1 MTAAERCNASLV
13 LDRNIE
19 AGRASRLAY
28 VARTDSLTYEQLR
41 RRVNRMGHLL
51 RELGIR
57 REQRVLLVLDDST
70 TFPVAFLGALRIGA
84 VPIPV
89 SVRETHS
96 NFRHFIEDSYADLVV
111 CDAEILPT
119 LEASLAGLDVRFL
132 ARDGGS
138 GAIEL
143 EAALAAQEDELDAV
157 ATNVD
162 DMAFWLYTSGST
174 GKPKGVVHLHRSLQV
189 TGEAFAGH
197 VLEMQ
202 EHDRIFSTTKL
213 YHSYG
218 LGNSLSYPL
227 YSGGCAVLL
236 DGPPTPERLLATLR
250 EQRPTIYCSVPALY
264 RQLVDD
270 PDSGDAFDT
279 VRLCIS
285 AAEPL
290 PLRTFEQWRERFG
303 LEIVDGIGSTE
314 MFVSYCSNR
323 PGDVI
328 PGTTGRAIPGYELRL
343 TDEAGAEIDGPGVG
357 VMEVRGGSRG
367 AYYWHQSE
375 KTKRSMR
382 GEWFVTGDRFARSD
396 DGAYAYV
403 GRADDMLKIGGL
415 WVSPVDMEQV
425 LLEHPAVD
433 AVGVTG
439 VTIDSYTRVAAF
451 VKRAAGV
458 SADEQLMDSL
468 RVWCRERMRDHEYPH
483 LIRFVDELPKTLT
496 GKPQRFKLREMI
508 EREPA
513 PSIEREPAP
522 SIESGQAGDDEAVL
536 ELVLSNVATLLGR
549 APGELGDTQR
559 NFKELGFDSLTAVE
573 LRNRLAAATGLQL
586 PSTLIFDHPT
596 LEAVTKEL
604 RLRMGGAVGTALQPQ
619 RRRARVEEPV
629 AIVGMGC
636 RYPGGASSPEELWR
650 LVRSGGEALGPFPD
664 DRGWD
669 LERLYDPDPDHPGTS
684 YVRVGGFLAD
694 AGEFDAAFFGIGPKE
709 ARASDPQQ
717 RLALEVAW
725 EAFEDAGI
733 DPLMLRGS
741 DTGVFAGTSP
751 SGYGLGLSADDR
763 EGYALTAGLPSVVS
777 GRIAYTLGLEG
788 PAVSV
793 DTACSS
799 SLVALHLACQ
809 SLQSGDS
816 SLALAAGVTVMVLP
830 ESFLHF
836 SRQRGLAADGRCKPF
851 AQAADGT
858 GFSDGIGVLVL
869 ERLSDATRNGHQ
881 VLALVRGSAIN
892 QDGASNGLTAPSGP
906 SQQRVIAQALANAGL
921 SPSQVDAVEAHGT
934 GTALGD
940 PIEAQALIA
949 TYGRG
954 PREQPLRLGSIKSNI
969 GHTQAAAGMAG
980 VIKMVQAMRHGVLP
994 KTLHVDEPSKYVDW
1008 SAGTVALLTEE
1019 LEWSVGEQPRRAGVS
1034 SFGVSGTNAHVIL
1047 EQPAAGDL
1055 APTAERAGSNGHA
1068 RVSDRLAVNGRP
1080 ALATATAEQG
1090 ALGAAVPPWL
1100 LSGRSERALLAQ
1112 AARLREHLRANP
1124 RLGAGDVGLSLAG
1137 RSSFEHRAALVG
1149 GDREELLEVL
1159 GALADGAPASG
1170 VIESVAS
1177 SSAGAGP
1184 AFLFTGQGAQR
1195 AGMGRELY
1203 ERSPVFREALDE
1215 LCEQLDGHLERSLRE
1230 LMFAPAGSAEAQLLD
1245 QTRFTQPALFAL
1257 EVALFRL
1264 LESLGV
1270 RPSFLIGHSI
1280 GELAAAHVAGVFSL
1294 SDACAL
1300 VAARGALMGALPE
1313 GGAMVAIQAPEREV
1327 LESLEG
1333 LERQVAVAGVNGP
1346 VAVVISGDEDAA
1358 LAVAGEWRERG
1369 AKTKRLNVSHAF
1381 HSPRM
1386 DDMLEQF
1393 AAVASAVEL
1402 HPPTIPIVSNLTGEQ
1417 ASAEQL
1423 CSAQYWVAHVRQPVR
1438 FLDGMR
1444 WLEAQGVRSFLELG
1458 PDGVLCAMGQ
1468 ECLLDQ
1474 AEQTPGRPAASALVP
1489 ALRGERPEAETLLSA
1504 LGGLWARGVRVDWG
1518 AVYAGSGARRV
1529 ALPTYAFQRERF
1541 WLDASAGAG
1550 DLASIGQSSPDHPLL
1565 GAAVALAD
1573 DQGWLFTGR
1582 LSLSSHP
1589 WLAEHAVHGTVLL
1602 PGAALLE
1609 LALHVGGQL
1618 GCGLVEELVLEA
1630 PLALAEEGSVELQL
1644 ALGAPDDAGRRSLA
1658 IYSRA
1663 QDSAA
1668 DGELPAGEWT
1678 RHASGLLT
1686 SEAARASAGAE
1697 SSQQRAALAG
1707 SWPPPGAEA
1716 VEVEDLYE
1724 RLAERGLEYGP
1735 AFQGLRAVWR
1745 RGQELFAEVSL
1756 AEPEHEHAASFAMHP
1771 ALLDA
1776 ALHTVAL
1783 GSLEA
1788 DAGEN
1793 TRLPF
1798 SFGGVALYG
1807 TGAASLRVCLSPSA
1821 QADAVSLVL
1830 ADETGA
1836 VLASVDSL
1844 AMREI
1849 STEQLRAA
1857 ARDGG
1862 GPLLAM
1868 QWSAGPASATDRDVG
1883 GVAVLGGEGSALAA
1897 SLGGIAVSVEAH
1909 ADLPTLSAALADG
1922 GGALPAVVL
1931 VDCAPE
1937 PASTAAPGAE
1947 RLLDA
1952 AHELAH
1958 RALALAQDWLA
1969 DARFADSRLAFI
1981 THGAVAARAGEQLQG
1996 LEQAPLWGLVR
2007 SAQAE
2012 NPGRFVL
2019 VDLDSRESSLRAL
2032 SGALAGGESQLAIRD
2047 GAALVPRL
2055 SRITSG
2061 GALAHDEPSFDSS
2074 GTVLITGGTGTLGA
2088 LLARHLVLEHG
2099 VRHLLLASR
2108 RGPDAPGAGELRAEL
2123 EALGAAVTMAACD
2136 AADREQLARL
2146 LDAVAPEQPLSGVM
2160 HAAGLIDDGVI
2171 ESLTDERLDRVLG
2184 AKADA
2189 AWHLHEL
2196 TAQLPLRAF
2205 VLFSSAAGV
2214 LGGPGQGNYAAANAF
2229 LDALAADRLAHG
2241 LPATSI
2247 AWGLWEAASELTGN
2261 LEAIDRSRLARSGVG
2276 TLSSERGLELFD
2288 AALAAREPLVLAAP
2302 LDLAALRA
2310 QARVGALPPVL
2321 AGLVPTPQRR
2331 SSQQAG
2337 SLAGR
2342 LAATAEEEREGVLL
2356 ELLRV
2361 QIATV
2366 LGLASDEAIDMQRD
2380 FTELGFDSLTAVELR
2395 NRLNAAT
2402 ALRLPTTLVFDHPTP
2417 AALSG
2422 YLLAELAAA
2431 APAASGA
2438 GAEAAV
2444 GVPPAAST
2452 EQDDDAD
2459 VDAMLEQAERLASTA
2474 RMPPV
2479 ELALRVKT
2487 SPLLRSLLPTRL
2499 AVSRAERNGQAVWER
2514 RPGARA
2520 HAIAGMEAILAGTP
2534 RADEARELARLAFIE
2549 SKIDSALF
2557 WAQSWSA
2564 KLDSSSAA
2572 LIEQALSSSRGVLL
2586 SSCHVGP
2593 YYRAHWASPF
2603 DDLVTYIVAGPWF
2616 FEQPSPDYWGR
2627 RLARWR
2633 NATRSRP
2640 VPARGS
2646 FEIVQTL
2653 LRRGEPVFLF
2663 FDMPGPRETHFLG
2676 KPVML
2681 ADGTAQLAA
2690 RADALVL
2697 PLRSRRVGS
2706 EVWVDASAP
2715 LDPRDFAS
2723 ADELHD
2729 ALAAQHEHWILENPA
2744 ALEDPRTTGWEATAR
2759 AWTRPGAQLSE

>member
-1 MTAAERCNASLV
+1 
-13 LDRNIE
+13 
-19 AGRASRLAY
+19 
-28 VARTDSLTYEQLR
+28 
-41 RRVNRMGHLL
+41 
-51 RELGIR
+51 
-57 REQRVLLVLDDST
+57 
-70 TFPVAFLGALRIGA
+70 
-84 VPIPV
+84 
-89 SVRETHS
+89 
-96 NFRHFIEDSYADLVV
+96 
-111 CDAEILPT
+111 
-119 LEASLAGLDVRFL
+119 
-132 ARDGGS
+132 
-138 GAIEL
+138 
-143 EAALAAQEDELDAV
+143 
-157 ATNVD
+157 
-162 DMAFWLYTSGST
+162 
-174 GKPKGVVHLHRSLQV
+174 
-189 TGEAFAGH
+189 
-197 VLEMQ
+197 
-202 EHDRIFSTTKL
+202 
-213 YHSYG
+213 
-218 LGNSLSYPL
+218 
-227 YSGGCAVLL
+227 
-236 DGPPTPERLLATLR
+236 
-250 EQRPTIYCSVPALY
+250 
-264 RQLVDD
+264 
-270 PDSGDAFDT
+270 
-279 VRLCIS
+279 
-285 AAEPL
+285 
-290 PLRTFEQWRERFG
+290 
-303 LEIVDGIGSTE
+303 
-314 MFVSYCSNR
+314 
-323 PGDVI
+323 
-328 PGTTGRAIPGYELRL
+328 
-343 TDEAGAEIDGPGVG
+343 
-357 VMEVRGGSRG
+357 
-367 AYYWHQSE
+367 
-375 KTKRSMR
+375 
-382 GEWFVTGDRFARSD
+382 
-396 DGAYAYV
+396 
-403 GRADDMLKIGGL
+403 
-415 WVSPVDMEQV
+415 
-425 LLEHPAVD
+425 
-433 AVGVTG
+433 
-439 VTIDSYTRVAAF
+439 
-451 VKRAAGV
+451 
-458 SADEQLMDSL
+458 
-468 RVWCRERMRDHEYPH
+468 
-483 LIRFVDELPKTLT
+483 
-496 GKPQRFKLREMI
+496 
-508 EREPA
+508 
-513 PSIEREPAP
+513 
-522 SIESGQAGDDEAVL
+522 
-536 ELVLSNVATLLGR
+536 
-549 APGELGDTQR
+549 
-559 NFKELGFDSLTAVE
+559 
-573 LRNRLAAATGLQL
+573 
-586 PSTLIFDHPT
+586 
-596 LEAVTKEL
+596 
-604 RLRMGGAVGTALQPQ
+604 
-619 RRRARVEEPV
+619 
-629 AIVGMGC
+629 
-636 RYPGGASSPEELWR
+636 
-650 LVRSGGEALGPFPD
+650 
-664 DRGWD
+664 
-669 LERLYDPDPDHPGTS
+669 
-684 YVRVGGFLAD
+684 
-694 AGEFDAAFFGIGPKE
+694 
-709 ARASDPQQ
+709 
-717 RLALEVAW
+717 
-725 EAFEDAGI
+725 
-733 DPLMLRGS
+733 
-741 DTGVFAGTSP
+741 
-751 SGYGLGLSADDR
+751 
-763 EGYALTAGLPSVVS
+763 
-777 GRIAYTLGLEG
+777 
-788 PAVSV
+788 
-793 DTACSS
+793 
-799 SLVALHLACQ
+799 
-809 SLQSGDS
+809 
-816 SLALAAGVTVMVLP
+816 
-830 ESFLHF
+830 
-836 SRQRGLAADGRCKPF
+836 
-851 AQAADGT
+851 
-858 GFSDGIGVLVL
+858 
-869 ERLSDATRNGHQ
+869 
-881 VLALVRGSAIN
+881 
-892 QDGASNGLTAPSGP
+892 
-906 SQQRVIAQALANAGL
+906 
-921 SPSQVDAVEAHGT
+921 
-934 GTALGD
+934 
-940 PIEAQALIA
+940 
-949 TYGRG
+949 
-954 PREQPLRLGSIKSNI
+954 
-969 GHTQAAAGMAG
+969 MAG

-994 KTLHVDEPSKYVDW
+994 RTLHVDEPSKYVDW

-1019 LEWSVGEQPRRAGVS
+1019 LEWSAGEQPRRAGVS

-1047 EQPAAGDL
+1047 EQPPPGEL
-1055 APTAERAGSNGHA
+1055 APTAERAGTNGHA
-1068 RVSDRLAVNGRP
+1068 QVGDRLAVNGRP

-1090 ALGAAVPPWL
+1090 ALVAAVLPWL

-1112 AARLREHLRANP
+1112 AARLREHLHANP

-1137 RSSFEHRAALVG
+1137 RSSFEHRAAIVG
-1149 GDREELLEVL
+1149 GGREELLEAL

-1170 VIESVAS
+1170 VIEGVVP

-1203 ERSPVFREALDE
+1203 ERSPAFRAALDD
-1215 LCEQLDGHLERSLRE
+1215 LCEELDGHLERSLRE

-1264 LESLGV
+1264 LESFGV

-1333 LERQVAVAGVNGP
+1333 LERQAAVAGVNGP
-1346 VAVVISGDEDAA
+1346 VAVVVSGDEDAV
-1358 LAVAGEWRERG
+1358 LAVAAEWRERG

-1386 DDMLEQF
+1386 DDMLERF
-1393 AAVASAVEL
+1393 AAVASAVEF
-1402 HPPTIPIVSNLTGEQ
+1402 HAPAIPIVSNLTGEQ

-1474 AEQTPGRPAASALVP
+1474 GEQTPDRPAASVLVP

-1529 ALPTYAFQRERF
+1529 GLPTYAFQRERF

-1602 PGAALLE
+1602 AGAALLE
-1609 LALHVGGQL
+1609 LALHAGGQL
-1618 GCGLVEELVLEA
+1618 GCGVVEELVLEA
-1630 PLALAEEGSVELQL
+1630 PLALAEDGSVELQL

-1735 AFQGLRAVWR
+1735 AFQGLRAAWR

-1756 AEPEHEHAASFAMHP
+1756 AEPEHEQASSFGMHP

-1783 GSLEA
+1783 SSLEA
-1788 DAGEN
+1788 DVGE
-1793 TRLPF
+1793 TTSLPF
-1798 SFGGVALYG
+1798 SFGGVQLYG
-1807 TGAASLRVCLSPSA
+1807 AGAASLRVCVSPSA
-1821 QADAVSLVL
+1821 QADAVGLVL
-1830 ADETGA
+1830 ADESGA

-1857 ARDGG
+1857 ARGGG

-1868 QWSAGPASATDRDVG
+1868 QWNAGPASATEQDVG

-1897 SLGGIAVSVEAH
+1897 SLGGIGVSADAH
-1909 ADLPTLSAALADG
+1909 ADLSALSALLAD

-1937 PASTAAPGAE
+1937 PVSTDAPGAE
-1947 RLLDA
+1947 PLLAA
-1952 AHELAH
+1952 AHQLAH
-1958 RALALAQDWLA
+1958 RVLALAQGWLV
-1969 DARFADSRLAFI
+1969 DARFADSRLAFV
-1981 THGAVAARAGEQLQG
+1981 THGAVAARAGEQLPG
-1996 LEQAPLWGLVR
+1996 LEQAPLWGLLR

-2019 VDLDSRESSLRAL
+2019 VDLDSQESSLRAL
-2032 SGALAGGESQLAIRD
+2032 ASALAGGESQLAIRD
-2047 GAALVPRL
+2047 GAVLVPRL
-2055 SRITSG
+2055 SRMPS
-2061 GALAHDEPSFDSS
+2061 ASAREHDEPSFDSS

-2088 LLARHLVLEHG
+2088 LLARHLVLDHG

-2108 RGPDAPGAGELRAEL
+2108 RGPDAPGAGELRGEL
-2123 EALGAAVTMAACD
+2123 EALGAAVTLAACD
-2136 AADREQLARL
+2136 AADREQLTRL
-2146 LDAVAPEQPLSGVM
+2146 LGAVGPGQPLSGVV

-2171 ESLTDERLDRVLG
+2171 ESLTDERLDRALG

-2205 VLFSSAAGV
+2205 VMFSSAAGV

-2229 LDALAADRLAHG
+2229 LDALAADRLAHR

-2247 AWGLWEAASELTGN
+2247 AWGLWEAASELTGG
-2261 LEAIDRSRLARSGVG
+2261 LEAVDRSRLARSGMG
-2276 TLSSERGLELFD
+2276 TLTSERGLELFD

-2302 LDLAALRA
+2302 LDLSALRA
-2310 QARVGALPPVL
+2310 QARAGALPPVL
-2321 AGLVPTPQRR
+2321 AGLVPAPQRR
-2331 SSQQAG
+2331 STQQAG
-2337 SLAGR
+2337 SLVGR
-2342 LAATAEEEREGVLL
+2342 LAATAEDEREGMLL

-2402 ALRLPTTLVFDHPTP
+2402 GLRLPTTLVFDHPTP
-2417 AALSG
+2417 AALCG
-2422 YLLAELAAA
+2422 FLLAELAAS

-2438 GAEAAV
+2438 EAAA
-2444 GVPPAAST
+2444 GVEPDAST
-2452 EQDDDAD
+2452 EQDAD

-2474 RMPPV
+2474 RMPSV
-2479 ELALRVKT
+2479 ELGLRVKT

-2499 AVSRAERNGQAVWER
+2499 AVSRAERNAKATWER

-2520 HAIAGMEAILAGTP
+2520 NAIAGMEAILAGTP

-2549 SKIDSALF
+2549 SKIDGALF
-2557 WAQSWSA
+2557 WAQAWSA
-2564 KLDSSSAA
+2564 KLGSSSAA
-2572 LIEQALSSSRGVLL
+2572 LIDQALSSSRGVLL

-2603 DDLVTYIVAGPWF
+2603 DDRVTYIVAGPWF
-2616 FEQPSPDYWGR
+2616 FEQPTPDYWGR

-2663 FDMPGPRETHFLG
+2663 FDMPGPRETRFLG

-2706 EVWVDASAP
+2706 EVWLDACAP

-2723 ADELHD
+2723 SDELHD
-2729 ALAAQHEHWILENPA
+2729 ALAAQHERWILENPA
-2744 ALEDPRTTGWEATAR
+2744 ALEDPRSTGWEATVR